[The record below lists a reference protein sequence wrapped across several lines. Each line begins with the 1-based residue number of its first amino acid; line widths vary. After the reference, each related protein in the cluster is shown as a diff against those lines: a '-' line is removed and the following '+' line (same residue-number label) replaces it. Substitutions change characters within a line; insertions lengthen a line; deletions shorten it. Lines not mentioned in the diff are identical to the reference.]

1 MPTKKEDLE
10 SLDVKYLVGLTTEA
24 SELLEQVYK
33 QLNSD
38 YTTCECCHARR
49 VENHTQYNLAN
60 LIFAS
65 REKATKFINQITDG
79 ETNIKRNMYIKV
91 RKRQLLKK
99 LRTMALMSL

>member
-10 SLDVKYLVGLTTEA
+10 SLDIEYLVGLTTEA

-33 QLNSD
+33 NLNSD
-38 YTTCECCHARR
+38 FKTCDCCHARR

-79 ETNIKRNMYIKV
+79 ETNIKTNMYR
-91 RKRQLLKK
+91 RKIMNRE
-99 LRTMALMSL
+99 